1 MTLHACC
8 CSTDTEK
15 GDGIYDLA
23 VIGAGSAGFSAG
35 FSAAIAAA
43 ELGAQV
49 ALIGH
54 GTIAGTCTNV
64 GCVPSKTMIR
74 AIETLHQA
82 EAASRFAG
90 IRAEGRI
97 TDWRQVVRQR
107 TSWCPSSGKR
117 STSISC
123 PATTPSLTKKAG
135 RTLPLTE
142 RPLTEN
148 RSKPAESSSRPAQ
161 PRRCHRS
168 RGSSPCPISPARL
181 LWSSCSSRSHYS

>member
-1 MTLHACC
+1 
-8 CSTDTEK
+8 
-15 GDGIYDLA
+15 
-23 VIGAGSAGFSAG
+23 
-35 FSAAIAAA
+35 
-43 ELGAQV
+43 
-49 ALIGH
+49 
-54 GTIAGTCTNV
+54 
-64 GCVPSKTMIR
+64 MIR

-97 TDWRQVVRQR
+97 SDWRQVVRQNDELVSFLR
-107 TSWCPSSGKR
+107 QAKYIDILPSYN
-117 STSISC
+117 TV
-123 PATTPSLTKKAG
+123 TYQKAG

-168 RGSSPCPISPARL
+168 RGSSPCLISPARL